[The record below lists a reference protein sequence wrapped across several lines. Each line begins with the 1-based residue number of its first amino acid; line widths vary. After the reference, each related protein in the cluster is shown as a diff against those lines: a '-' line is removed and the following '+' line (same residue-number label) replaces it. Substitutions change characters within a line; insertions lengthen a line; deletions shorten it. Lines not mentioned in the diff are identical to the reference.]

1 MRPPMKK
8 PQLANQTREQKNHLL
23 TKQQSAEQT
32 QTSVRYLERE
42 IARGR
47 LKALKLS
54 RKLVRIRQSD
64 LDAFL
69 ESCATI
75 GGDA

>member
-1 MRPPMKK
+1 MKE
-8 PQLANQTREQKNHLL
+8 QLTQHTGEQKNRLL
-23 TKQQSAEQT
+23 TKQECAGQA
-32 QTSVRYLERE
+32 QTSIRYLERE

-64 LDAFL
+64 LDRFL
-69 ESCATI
+69 ESCSTI
-75 GGDA
+75 

>member
-1 MRPPMKK
+1 MKE
-8 PQLANQTREQKNHLL
+8 PQLTQQTGERKNRLL
-23 TKQQSAEQT
+23 TKQQSAQQA
-32 QTSVRYLERE
+32 QTSIRYLERE

-69 ESCATI
+69 ESCATVN
-75 GGDA
+75 

>member
-1 MRPPMKK
+1 MRPPMKN
-8 PQLANQTREQKNHLL
+8 PQLTNQTGEQKNQLL
-23 TKQQSAEQT
+23 TKKQTAEQA
-32 QTSVRYLERE
+32 QTSIRYLERE

-69 ESCATI
+69 ENCATI